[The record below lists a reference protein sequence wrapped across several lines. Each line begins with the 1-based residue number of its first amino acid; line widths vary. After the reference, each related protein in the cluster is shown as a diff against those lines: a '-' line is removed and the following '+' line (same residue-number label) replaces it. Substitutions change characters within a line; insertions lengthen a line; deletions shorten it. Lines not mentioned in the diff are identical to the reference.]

1 MVFPAIARG
10 ASIVA
15 LVVAATAPAAQ
26 GGSAHQHGLVSL
38 SLAVDAAAVTLQL
51 HAPLDSLL
59 GFERAPRT
67 DAERKLAA
75 ALIDRLRD
83 DRTLVRL
90 DAAAQCTL
98 HDVAVNAPVLV
109 ADARR
114 GAHDEHADVEATY
127 AFRCAQPAQLRSLD
141 LSGLLGAYKRIAR
154 VELQMA
160 GSSGQTRQV
169 LRRPNTMLR
178 WGR

>member
-1 MVFPAIARG
+1 ML
-10 ASIVA
+10 VA
-15 LVVAATAPAAQ
+15 LVVTATAEAAQ
-26 GGSAHQHGLVSL
+26 GGAHQHGLVNL
-38 SLAVDAAAVTLQL
+38 NLAVDAATVTLQL

-59 GFERAPRT
+59 GFERAPRN

-75 ALIDRLRD
+75 ALIERLRGD
-83 DRTLVRL
+83 PTLVRL

-98 HDVAVNAPVLV
+98 QDATVSAPVLT
-109 ADARR
+109 AAAGR
-114 GAHDEHADVEATY
+114 GAQDEHADVEATY
-127 AFRCAQPAQLRSLD
+127 TFKCAQAAQLRSVD

-154 VELQMA
+154 VELQVA
-160 GSSGQTRQV
+160 GASGQARQV

>member
-1 MVFPAIARG
+1 M
-10 ASIVA
+10 
-15 LVVAATAPAAQ
+15 
-26 GGSAHQHGLVSL
+26 
-38 SLAVDAAAVTLQL
+38 TLQL

-67 DAERKLAA
+67 DTERQLAA
-75 ALIDRLRD
+75 ALVDRLRD

-98 HDVAVNAPVLV
+98 HEVTVSAPVLT

-114 GAHDEHADVEATY
+114 GAQDGHADVEATY
-127 AFRCAQPAQLRSLD
+127 AYRCAQPAQLRSLD
-141 LSGLLGAYKRIAR
+141 LSGLLGAYQRIAR
-154 VELQMA
+154 VELQIA
-160 GSSGQTRQV
+160 GGSGQTRQV